1 MEDNN
6 MTKFN
11 LTEDEARTLKG
22 VLLVEQ
28 SDLKELISKSE
39 DEKDRQELEHE
50 LANVESIIEKL
61 NK

>member
-1 MEDNN
+1 MILELESKEKQ
-6 MTKFN
+6 T
-11 LTEDEARTLKG
+11 LTG

-28 SDLKELISKSE
+28 SDLKELIAKSE
-39 DEKDRQELEHE
+39 DERDKQELEHE